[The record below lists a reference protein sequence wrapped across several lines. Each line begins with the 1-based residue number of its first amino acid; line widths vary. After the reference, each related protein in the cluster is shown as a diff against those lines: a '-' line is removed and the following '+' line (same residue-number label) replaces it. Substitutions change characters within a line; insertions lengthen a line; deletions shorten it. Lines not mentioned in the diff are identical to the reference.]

1 MPSSASVAGSGTRP
15 TVKLLVPAWW
25 FVNSGSGYN
34 AFFEIAN
41 ATDAPVNIEVTIRQN
56 GATVGTKQSRLLP
69 AFGNIALSAAT
80 DFGTTVIAAS
90 GSAQL
95 SHDGPPG
102 ASVANTTTLSAQQGL
117 NFDSPFLTRQGYR

>member
-1 MPSSASVAGSGTRP
+1 
-15 TVKLLVPAWW
+15 
-25 FVNSGSGYN
+25 
-34 AFFEIAN
+34 
-41 ATDAPVNIEVTIRQN
+41 
-56 GATVGTKQSRLLP
+56 LLP